1 MDSLRIVSPLVAVA
15 GRTGAPS
22 KVSRD
27 EVAFAGKRYLNSLL
41 RAGGEPVV
49 IAPQTFAADGAQDL
63 LQRFDALLLMGGP
76 DVDPLLYGQTASAQV
91 YGVSPAQDQFESA
104 LLLAA
109 ITVGIPVLAICR
121 GMQLA
126 NVVLGGTLV
135 QHLGNLANAASLVA
149 HAPGE
154 FPVGAEFVVHDITLT
169 PGSWLTSAT
178 GASRVHGASFHHQGI
193 DQVAPGFAAVGHAP
207 DGLLEA
213 IEHEEHRIVGVQWH
227 PEDTSAD
234 DPAQQGIYNAF
245 IARARK

>member
-1 MDSLRIVSPLVAVA
+1 MTPLIAVA

-49 IAPQTFAADGAQDL
+49 IAPQQFAGDDANEL
-63 LQRFDALLLMGGP
+63 VSRFDGLVLMGGP
-76 DVDPLLYGQTASAQV
+76 DVDPSLYGQKAAPQV
-91 YGVSPAQDQFESA
+91 YGVSPQQDRFETA
-104 LLLAA
+104 LLKAA
-109 ITVGIPVLAICR
+109 IANEIPVLAVCR
-121 GMQLA
+121 GMQLT

-135 QHLGNLANAASLVA
+135 QHLGDLANAASLVN

-154 FPVGAEFVVHDITLT
+154 FPVGAEFVLHDVELV
-169 PGSWLTSAT
+169 PGSFLARST
-178 GASRVHGASFHHQGI
+178 GVTRVQGASFHHQGI
-193 DQVAPGFAAVGHAP
+193 DVLAPGFKAIGHAP

-213 IEHEEHRIVGVQWH
+213 IEHEEHRIIGVQWH

-234 DPAQQGIYNAF
+234 DPYQQAIYDAF
-245 IARARK
+245 VALTRGR

>member
-1 MDSLRIVSPLVAVA
+1 MTPLVAVA

-27 EVAFAGKRYLNSLL
+27 EVAFAGKRYLHSLL

-49 IAPQTFAADGAQDL
+49 IAPQQFANDDAAEL
-63 LQRFDALLLMGGP
+63 MSRFDALLLMGGP
-76 DVDPLLYGQTASAQV
+76 DVDPSLYGQKASPQV
-91 YGVSPAQDQFESA
+91 YGVSPQQDRFESA
-104 LLLAA
+104 LLRAA
-109 ITVGIPVLAICR
+109 IANEIPVLAVCR
-121 GMQLA
+121 GMQLT

-135 QHLGNLANAASLVA
+135 QHLGDLPNASSLVG

-154 FPVGAEFVVHDITLT
+154 FPVGAEFVLHDVELT
-169 PGSWLTSAT
+169 KDCFLARAT
-178 GASRVHGASFHHQGI
+178 GATRVRGASFHHQGI
-193 DQVAPGFAAVGHAP
+193 DTLAPGFKAVGHAP

-234 DPAQQGIYNAF
+234 DPQQQGIYDAF
-245 IARARK
+245 VELVRN